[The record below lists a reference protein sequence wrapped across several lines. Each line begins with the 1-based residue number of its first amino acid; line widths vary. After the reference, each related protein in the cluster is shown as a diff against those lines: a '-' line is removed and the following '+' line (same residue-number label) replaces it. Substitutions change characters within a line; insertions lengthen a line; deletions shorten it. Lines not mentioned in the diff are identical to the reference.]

1 MALTASQVAV
11 SLFGAAVGGYKT
23 GIETFAA
30 ANGETA
36 TVNALIGSSTL
47 SGLANGVFAAKL
59 VDLTIGS
66 SATTANKNWLANAI
80 EANLN
85 AGQSKATMVTA
96 VINALTNSALNS
108 DANWG
113 TAAAQFQ
120 NRVTVSDYYAAKDGA
135 STDLTVLQ
143 NLANQVTSD
152 ATTVTTA
159 KAAVDAGQAG
169 YNTFSLTSNTIADVP
184 KLTASSDVITA
195 AAGTL
200 NSNDVIS
207 DSTTTDNDTLNAVLT
222 SSLATGPVIAN
233 IENVN
238 LDFKGFGLTFSAA
251 STTNSNITV
260 STTQEGNTSATLAS
274 VGATD
279 KVTVGAGISTLT
291 LTSSG
296 TTLNLTGGQAL
307 TVNNNAAAGTMAFVS
322 GGSSANTITYDAAAV
337 KSLAVSGS
345 QSLTI
350 KTAQIAADFGGNTV
364 SKTLSGTASLTL
376 ELTAAG
382 AAAADLSKVAADSF
396 NLNVAGTQSLG
407 LASGANVT
415 LSKDIGSSTLGVGT
429 LAVDSSNDRLNLKIA
444 ANQTG
449 TLGVNAFE
457 TVNLAIATSTP
468 ASIATLDVSTITT
481 GVANTVN
488 LTGSQNTTIGT
499 LTGSATATAATTLN
513 ASDFG
518 AKLTVTVGAN
528 AATVVGG
535 ASADT
540 ITGGTNADLIIG
552 GAGTDTLISGG
563 TAGDTV
569 NDTIVGG
576 SGNDVVNLGTSNT
589 TAIVLG
595 TSASINGG
603 DGTDTLDFT
612 TTSATT
618 LTGKVIAFESVT
630 VRATASAVTWTTADS
645 DVTTGSTLVF
655 EVAAG
660 TATDV
665 LTFNGAAETDASFN
679 IKVTNNAINV
689 ITGGALA
696 DSISVLASSKANTI
710 TAGKGA
716 DIITLSN
723 TTTNGD
729 VLKFA
734 AGDSGVTVATA
745 DVINGAG
752 ATDVLKFTS
761 ISATAETSALATGSQ
776 LGTGWSVATTGIATK
791 TNATLDDFITAA
803 TAAAK
808 AGATGM
814 NGQAVAFI
822 SGADTYVFAAG
833 TDTAANTDDGL
844 VKLTGLVIADLSTGA
859 YSTAGEFILS

>member
-1 MALTASQVAV
+1 MALTASQLAV
-11 SLFGAAVGGYKT
+11 SLFGATLGGYKA
-23 GIETFAA
+23 GIETFAT

-120 NRVTVSDYYAAKDGA
+120 NRVTVSDYYAAKAGA

-195 AAGTL
+195 ADGTL

-222 SSLATGPVIAN
+222 SSLTTGPVIAN

-260 STTQEGNTSATLAS
+260 STTQDGNTAATLAS

-291 LTSSG
+291 FTSSG

-307 TVNNNAAAGTMAFVS
+307 TVNNNATAGTMAFVS

-350 KTAQIAADFGGNTV
+350 KTADLADFTTNTV
-364 SKTLSGTASLTL
+364 TNTLSGTATLTL
-376 ELTAAG
+376 EVTATTAAT
-382 AAAADLSKVAADSF
+382 ADLSKVSVSSF
-396 NLNVAGTQSLG
+396 NINTTADHNLSV
-407 LASGANVT
+407 ASGAKAT
-415 LSKDIGSSTLGVGT
+415 LSKDFAGGTVAVGGTDASSDTLNLTVKAAQTGTVNLTNFETINLAVGSATPLALGT
-429 LAVDSSNDRLNLKIA
+429 LAVTTA
-444 ANQTG
+444 T
-449 TLGVNAFE
+449 NA
-457 TVNLAIATSTP
+457 T
-468 ASIATLDVSTITT
+468 TI
-481 GVANTVN
+481 N
-488 LTGSQNTTIGT
+488 LTGSQDATVTA
-499 LTGSATATAATTLN
+499 LTASATGTTLN

-518 AKLTVTVGAN
+518 AKLTATIGSN
-528 AATVVGG
+528 AATVTGG

-540 ITGGTNADLIIG
+540 ITGGTAADLIVG
-552 GAGTDTLISGG
+552 GAGTDTLAAGG
-563 TAGDTV
+563 TNGGTV
-569 NDTIVGG
+569 SDTIIGG
-576 SGNDVVNLGTSNT
+576 SGNDVITLDNATSVAAASTN
-589 TAIVLG
+589 AVVLS
-595 TSASINGG
+595 TSALLNGG
-603 DGTDTLDFT
+603 DGTDTLRFT

-618 LTGKVIAFESVT
+618 LTGVVTAIEKVQVDAT
-630 VRATASAVTWTTADS
+630 VGAITWTTSDS

-679 IKVTNNAINV
+679 IKVTNDAVNV

-696 DSISVLASSKANTI
+696 DSITLLSNSKANTI
-710 TAGKGA
+710 TAGKGV
-716 DIITLSN
+716 DTVTLSSGA
-723 TTTNGD
+723 TGTI
-729 VLKFA
+729 VFA
-734 AGDSGVTVATA
+734 AGDSGITTATA

-752 ATDVLKFTS
+752 TGEILKFTS
-761 ISATAETSALATGSQ
+761 ITAAAETSALATGTQ
-776 LGTGWSVATTGIATK
+776 LGTGWTVATSGIATK

-814 NGQAVAFI
+814 NGQAVAFV

-833 TDTAANTDDGL
+833 TDTASNADDSL
-844 VKLTGLVIADLSTGA
+844 VKLTGLVVGDLAAT
-859 YSTAGEFILS
+859 YSAGSFTLG